1 MTMTVTFTVI
11 KTAIVRLI
19 DTETE
24 TLTVLVKMTS
34 RVFVT
39 EKESRTV
46 MAILLYLETEDK
58 LESETETMGETLR
71 VTVTEVTV
79 SLTI

>member
-1 MTMTVTFTVI
+1 MTVTFTVI
-11 KTAIVRLI
+11 KTAIVRLT

-24 TLTVLVKMTS
+24 TFTVLVKMTS

-39 EKESRTV
+39 EKENRTV